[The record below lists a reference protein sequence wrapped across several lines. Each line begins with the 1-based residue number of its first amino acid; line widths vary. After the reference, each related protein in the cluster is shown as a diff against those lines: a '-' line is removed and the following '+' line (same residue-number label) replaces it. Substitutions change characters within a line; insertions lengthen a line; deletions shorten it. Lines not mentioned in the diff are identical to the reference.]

1 MSDRLCI
8 ASGQKVQTRISAENL
23 LSCCSECGDGCNGG
37 YPSSAWSY
45 FQETGLVTGGLYG
58 DKNGCQPY
66 SMAPCDHHVTG
77 KYGPCPS
84 DEYPTPECS
93 DKCQAGYEKSYNDD
107 LILAVDAYGV
117 SGVSQIQT
125 EIFTNGSVEA
135 DFDVY
140 EDFPTYKSGVY
151 QHTTGSYLGGH
162 AIKIIGWGTENGAD
176 YWLVVNS
183 WNEGWGDNGTF
194 KILRGKNHCNI
205 ESDIN
210 AGTVKADKSFLQFLE
225 NY

>member
-8 ASGQKVQTRISAENL
+8 QSNQTLQTRISAENL
-23 LSCCSECGDGCNGG
+23 VACCSSCGDGCNGG
-37 YPSSAWSY
+37 YPSAAWQY
-45 FQETGLVTGGLYG
+45 FADTGLPTGGLYG
-58 DKNGCQPY
+58 DKTSCQPY
-66 SMAPCDHHVTG
+66 SMAPCDHHVDG

-84 DEYPTPECS
+84 EEYNTPTCESTCQSGYPIDYES
-93 DKCQAGYEKSYNDD
+93 DLHFAM
-107 LILAVDAYGV
+107 DAYSV
-117 SGVSQIQT
+117 SGVEEIKT
-125 EIFTNGSVEA
+125 EIFQHGSVEA

-151 QHTTGSYLGGH
+151 QHVSGSYLGGH
-162 AIKIIGWGTENGAD
+162 AIKIIGWGTENGTN

-194 KILRGKNHCNI
+194 KILAGENHCSI

-210 AGTVKADKSFLQFLE
+210 AGTIKTESKFLKYLH
-225 NY
+225 